1 MEAIESLTIWDAYAR
16 VLAEQGITKLFGM
29 VGDGGGLIESA
40 YKKEGLG
47 IFTARDQRIAVGM
60 AMGHAQVS
68 GSPAVLV
75 TSPGPGIA
83 NCIMGVLEAYS
94 AAVPLIIISNAT
106 ARNMRGEGAFQET
119 NSIAM
124 MQPVT
129 KWCYRV
135 EHPEKAIWALRRAI
149 FLAVNGKPGPVYL
162 EIPDDLTW
170 MELSSES
177 FSDADK
183 RNLDEQ
189 GPIFSQPEEESIRNL
204 FAQLTKAKRPILLL
218 GGGCQ
223 HRPFVSE
230 LTISLAEAHG
240 LAIFTTASGRG
251 IVDERHPNAFG
262 NVGLYTLP
270 QIKKLLFEADMI
282 IAIGTQLEE
291 TALMGWKEA
300 LLHSFFVHIDCH
312 YESLERSVHANYRL
326 LGDAQLSLQLLWKMS
341 SENLNWITTN
351 KNEWIKRMQEVKKE
365 ALSVWAEVEDIKAPV
380 RRMLKGIEHEFGEH
394 VILVQDN
401 GLHDMWGYS
410 YPVYTVAPPSRTVV
424 PGEQTALGLPMG
436 ISLGAKIA
444 ARKANVIALLGD
456 GSFEMGY
463 SAVGSAAEHQLGI
476 TFIVINNGG
485 FSWPRFQQSMSE
497 IEIGCSFQIE
507 LDYAS
512 LAKSVGG
519 YYAKLTDLNEYQN
532 ALKEAR
538 LYTEQNKIAL
548 LELIVSWDQDLP
560 ITVMMQYGD
569 KEQ

>member
-1 MEAIESLTIWDAYAR
+1 MEGIKGLTIWDAYVN
-16 VLAEQGITKLFGM
+16 VLIEQGITKLFGM
-29 VGDGGGLIESA
+29 VGDGAGLIEA
-40 YKKEGLG
+40 AHKKEGLN

-60 AMGHAQVS
+60 AMGYAQVS
-68 GSPAVLV
+68 GDPAVLV

-83 NCIMGVLEAYS
+83 NCMMGVLEAYS

-106 ARNMRGEGAFQET
+106 ARNIRGEGAFQET

-124 MQPVT
+124 MQSMT

-135 EHPEKAIWALRRAI
+135 EHSEKALWALRRAVFMAI
-149 FLAVNGKPGPVYL
+149 NGKPGPVYL
-162 EIPDDLTW
+162 EIPDDLTYQ
-170 MELSSES
+170 ELSSELLW
-177 FSDADK
+177 DADK
-183 RNLDEQ
+183 KSLHEQ
-189 GPIFSQPEEESIRNL
+189 GPIFSQPEEQSIYKV
-204 FAQLTKAKRPILLL
+204 FKQLTEAKRPIILL

-251 IVDERHPNAFG
+251 IIDERHPYAFG
-262 NVGLYTLP
+262 SVGLYTLP
-270 QIKKLLFEADMI
+270 QIKKLLFEADLIM
-282 IAIGTQLEE
+282 AIGTQLEE

-300 LLHSFFVHIDCH
+300 FSNTFFVHIDCH
-312 YESLERSVHANYRL
+312 YGSLERSVHANHRL
-326 LGDAQLSLQLLWKMS
+326 LGDAQLFLQNLWRISCEDM
-341 SENLNWITTN
+341 NCGINN
-351 KNEWIKRMQEVKKE
+351 KNEWIKRMKEVKQEV
-365 ALSVWAEVEDIKAPV
+365 LSVWSEIEDVKAPV
-380 RRMLKGIEHEFGEH
+380 RSILKGIEREFGEY

-410 YPVYTVAPPSRTVV
+410 YPVYTVAPPGRTVV

-444 ARKANVIALLGD
+444 DRKANVIALLGD

-485 FSWPRFQQSMSE
+485 FSWPRFQQSMSGM
-497 IEIGCSFQIE
+497 EIGCCFQIQ
-507 LDYAS
+507 LDYAA
-512 LAKSVGG
+512 LARSVGG
-519 YYAKLTDLNEYQN
+519 YYAKLTTLNEYQV

-538 LYTEQNKIAL
+538 LYTKQNKIAL
-548 LELIVSWDQDLP
+548 LELVVNWDQDLP
-560 ITVMMQYGD
+560 ITVMMQYGN
-569 KEQ
+569 KG

>member
-1 MEAIESLTIWDAYAR
+1 MEAIKSLTIWDAYAS
-16 VLAEQGITKLFGM
+16 VLVEQGITKLFGM
-29 VGDGGGLIESA
+29 VGDGAGLIESA
-40 YKKEGLG
+40 YKKEGLH

-68 GSPAVLV
+68 GNPAVLV

-94 AAVPLIIISNAT
+94 AAVPLIVISNAT

-135 EHPEKAIWALRRAI
+135 EHPEKAIWALRRAVFVAI
-149 FLAVNGKPGPVYL
+149 NGKPGPVYL

-170 MELSSES
+170 EELGSGS
-177 FSDADK
+177 FSADK
-183 RNLDEQ
+183 KNLDEQ
-189 GPIFSQPEEESIRNL
+189 GPIFSQPEEQSMRNV
-204 FAQLTKAKRPILLL
+204 FNQLTKAKRPIILL

-251 IVDERHPNAFG
+251 IVDERHPYAFG

-300 LLHSFFVHIDCH
+300 LSNTFFVHIDCH
-312 YESLERSVHANYRL
+312 YESLERSVHADYRL
-326 LGDAQLSLQLLWKMS
+326 LGDAQLSLQNLWRIS
-341 SENLNWITTN
+341 CENMDCGTN
-351 KNEWIKRMQEVKKE
+351 SKNEWIKRMQEVKQE
-365 ALSVWAEVEDIKAPV
+365 ALSVWAEIEDIKAPV
-380 RRMLKGIEHEFGEH
+380 RSMLKGIEHEFGEH
-394 VILVQDN
+394 VVLVQDN

-444 ARKANVIALLGD
+444 DRKAHVIALLGD

-497 IEIGCSFQIE
+497 MEIGCCFQIE
-507 LDYAS
+507 LNYAA
-512 LAKSVGG
+512 LAQSVGG
-519 YYAKLTDLNEYQN
+519 YYKKLTTPNEYQE

-548 LELIVSWDQDLP
+548 LELVVNWDQDLP

>member
-1 MEAIESLTIWDAYAR
+1 MEAIKSLTIWDAYAS
-16 VLAEQGITKLFGM
+16 VLVEQGITKLFGM
-29 VGDGGGLIESA
+29 VGDGAGLIESA
-40 YKKEGLG
+40 YKKEGLH

-68 GSPAVLV
+68 GNPEVLV

-94 AAVPLIIISNAT
+94 AAVPLIVISNAT

-135 EHPEKAIWALRRAI
+135 EHPEKAIWALRRAVFVAI
-149 FLAVNGKPGPVYL
+149 NGKPGPVYL

-170 MELSSES
+170 EELGSGS
-177 FSDADK
+177 FSDDK
-183 RNLDEQ
+183 KNLDEQ
-189 GPIFSQPEEESIRNL
+189 GPIFSQPEEQSMRNV
-204 FAQLTKAKRPILLL
+204 FNQLTKAKRPIILL

-223 HRPFVSE
+223 HRPSVSE

-251 IVDERHPNAFG
+251 IVDERHPYAFG

-270 QIKKLLFEADMI
+270 QIKKLLFEADLI

-300 LLHSFFVHIDCH
+300 LSNTCFVHIDCH
-312 YESLERSVHANYRL
+312 YESLERSVHADYRL
-326 LGDAQLSLQLLWKMS
+326 LGDAQLSLQNLWRMS
-341 SENLNWITTN
+341 CENMDCGTN
-351 KNEWIKRMQEVKKE
+351 SKNEWIKRMQEVKQE
-365 ALSVWAEVEDIKAPV
+365 ALSVWAEIEDIKAPV
-380 RRMLKGIEHEFGEH
+380 RSMLKGIEHEFGEH
-394 VILVQDN
+394 VVLVQDN

-410 YPVYTVAPPSRTVV
+410 YPVYTVSPPSRTVV

-444 ARKANVIALLGD
+444 DRKAHVIALLGD

-497 IEIGCSFQIE
+497 MEIGCCFQIE
-507 LDYAS
+507 LNYAA
-512 LAKSVGG
+512 LAQSVGG
-519 YYAKLTDLNEYQN
+519 YYKKLTTPNEYQE

-548 LELIVSWDQDLP
+548 LELVVNWDQDLP

>member
-1 MEAIESLTIWDAYAR
+1 MEAIKSLTIWDAYAS
-16 VLAEQGITKLFGM
+16 VLVEQGITKLFGM
-29 VGDGGGLIESA
+29 VGDGAGLIESA
-40 YKKEGLG
+40 YKKEGLH

-68 GSPAVLV
+68 GNPAVLV

-94 AAVPLIIISNAT
+94 AAVPLIVISNAT

-135 EHPEKAIWALRRAI
+135 EHPEKAIWALRRAVFVAI
-149 FLAVNGKPGPVYL
+149 NGKPGPVYL

-170 MELSSES
+170 EELGSGS
-177 FSDADK
+177 FSADK
-183 RNLDEQ
+183 KNLDEQ
-189 GPIFSQPEEESIRNL
+189 GPIFSQPEEQSMRNV
-204 FAQLTKAKRPILLL
+204 FNQLTKAKRPIILL

-251 IVDERHPNAFG
+251 IVDERHPYAFG

-270 QIKKLLFEADMI
+270 QIKKLLFEADLI

-300 LLHSFFVHIDCH
+300 LSNTCFVHIDCH
-312 YESLERSVHANYRL
+312 YESLERSVHADYRL
-326 LGDAQLSLQLLWKMS
+326 LGDAQLSLQNLWRMS
-341 SENLNWITTN
+341 CENMDCGTN
-351 KNEWIKRMQEVKKE
+351 SKNEWIKRMQEVKQE
-365 ALSVWAEVEDIKAPV
+365 ALSVWTEIEDIKAPV
-380 RRMLKGIEHEFGEH
+380 RSMLKGIEHEFGEH
-394 VILVQDN
+394 VVLVQDN

-444 ARKANVIALLGD
+444 DRKAHVIALLGD

-497 IEIGCSFQIE
+497 MEIGCCFQIE
-507 LDYAS
+507 LNYAA
-512 LAKSVGG
+512 LAQSVGG
-519 YYAKLTDLNEYQN
+519 YYKKLTTPNEYQE

-548 LELIVSWDQDLP
+548 LELVVNWDQDLP

>member
-1 MEAIESLTIWDAYAR
+1 MEAIKSLTIWDAYAS
-16 VLAEQGITKLFGM
+16 VLVEQGITKLFGM
-29 VGDGGGLIESA
+29 VGDGAGLIESA
-40 YKKEGLG
+40 YKKEGLH

-68 GSPAVLV
+68 GNPAVLV

-94 AAVPLIIISNAT
+94 AAVPLIVISNAT

-135 EHPEKAIWALRRAI
+135 EHPEKAIWALRRAV
-149 FLAVNGKPGPVYL
+149 FVAVNGKPGPVYL

-170 MELSSES
+170 EELGSGS
-177 FSDADK
+177 FSADK
-183 RNLDEQ
+183 KNLDEQ
-189 GPIFSQPEEESIRNL
+189 GPIFSQPEEQSMRNV
-204 FAQLTKAKRPILLL
+204 FNQLTKAKRPIILL

-251 IVDERHPNAFG
+251 IVDERHPYAFG

-300 LLHSFFVHIDCH
+300 LSNTCFVHIDCH
-312 YESLERSVHANYRL
+312 YESLERSVHADYRL
-326 LGDAQLSLQLLWKMS
+326 LGDAQLSLQNLWRMS
-341 SENLNWITTN
+341 CENMDCGTN
-351 KNEWIKRMQEVKKE
+351 SKNEWIKRMQEVKQE
-365 ALSVWAEVEDIKAPV
+365 ALSVWAEIEDIKAPV
-380 RRMLKGIEHEFGEH
+380 RSMLKGIEHEFGEH
-394 VILVQDN
+394 VVLVQDN

-444 ARKANVIALLGD
+444 DRKAHVIALLGD

-497 IEIGCSFQIE
+497 MEIGCCFQIE
-507 LDYAS
+507 LNYAA
-512 LAKSVGG
+512 LAQSVGG
-519 YYAKLTDLNEYQN
+519 YYKKLTTPNEYQE

-548 LELIVSWDQDLP
+548 LELVVNWDQDLP

>member
-1 MEAIESLTIWDAYAR
+1 MEAIKSLTIWDAYAS
-16 VLAEQGITKLFGM
+16 VLVEQGITKLFGM
-29 VGDGGGLIESA
+29 VGDGAGLIESA
-40 YKKEGLG
+40 YKKEGLH

-68 GSPAVLV
+68 GNPAVLV

-94 AAVPLIIISNAT
+94 AAVPLIVISNAT

-135 EHPEKAIWALRRAI
+135 EHPEKAIWALRRAVFVAI
-149 FLAVNGKPGPVYL
+149 NGKPGPVYL

-170 MELSSES
+170 EELGSGS
-177 FSDADK
+177 FSADK
-183 RNLDEQ
+183 KNLDEQ
-189 GPIFSQPEEESIRNL
+189 GPIFSQPEEQSMRNV
-204 FAQLTKAKRPILLL
+204 FNQITKAKRPIILL

-251 IVDERHPNAFG
+251 IVDERHPYAFG

-270 QIKKLLFEADMI
+270 QIKKLLFEADLI

-300 LLHSFFVHIDCH
+300 LSNTCFVHIDCH
-312 YESLERSVHANYRL
+312 YESLERSVHADYRL
-326 LGDAQLSLQLLWKMS
+326 LGDAQLSLQNLWRMS
-341 SENLNWITTN
+341 CENMDCGTN
-351 KNEWIKRMQEVKKE
+351 SKNEWIKRMQEVKQE
-365 ALSVWAEVEDIKAPV
+365 ALSAWAEIEDIKAPV
-380 RRMLKGIEHEFGEH
+380 RSMLKGIEHEFGEH
-394 VILVQDN
+394 VVLVQDN

-410 YPVYTVAPPSRTVV
+410 YPVYTVAPPGRTVV

-444 ARKANVIALLGD
+444 DRKAHVIALLGD

-497 IEIGCSFQIE
+497 MEIGCCFQIE
-507 LDYAS
+507 LNYAA
-512 LAKSVGG
+512 LAQSVGG
-519 YYAKLTDLNEYQN
+519 YYKKLTTPNEYQE

-548 LELIVSWDQDLP
+548 LELVVNWDQDLP

>member
-1 MEAIESLTIWDAYAR
+1 MEAIKSLTIWDAYAS
-16 VLAEQGITKLFGM
+16 VLVEQGITKLFGM
-29 VGDGGGLIESA
+29 VGDGAGLIESA
-40 YKKEGLG
+40 YKKEGLH

-68 GSPAVLV
+68 GNPAVLV

-94 AAVPLIIISNAT
+94 AAVPLIVISNAT

-135 EHPEKAIWALRRAI
+135 EHPEKAIWALRRAVFVAI
-149 FLAVNGKPGPVYL
+149 NGKPGPVYL

-170 MELSSES
+170 EELGSGS
-177 FSDADK
+177 FSDDK
-183 RNLDEQ
+183 KNLDEQ
-189 GPIFSQPEEESIRNL
+189 GPIFSQPEEQSMRNV
-204 FAQLTKAKRPILLL
+204 FNQLTKAKRPIILL

-251 IVDERHPNAFG
+251 IVDERHPYAFG

-270 QIKKLLFEADMI
+270 QIKKLLFEADLI
-282 IAIGTQLEE
+282 TAIGTQLEE

-300 LLHSFFVHIDCH
+300 LSNTCFVHIDCH
-312 YESLERSVHANYRL
+312 YESLERSVHADYRL
-326 LGDAQLSLQLLWKMS
+326 LGDAQLSLQNLWRMS
-341 SENLNWITTN
+341 CENMDCGTN
-351 KNEWIKRMQEVKKE
+351 SKNEWIKRMQEVKQE
-365 ALSVWAEVEDIKAPV
+365 ALSAWAEIEDIKAPV
-380 RRMLKGIEHEFGEH
+380 RSMLKGIEHEFGEH
-394 VILVQDN
+394 VVLVQDN

-410 YPVYTVAPPSRTVV
+410 YPVYTVAPPGRTVV

-444 ARKANVIALLGD
+444 DRKAHVIALLGD

-497 IEIGCSFQIE
+497 MEIGCCFQIE
-507 LDYAS
+507 LNYAA
-512 LAKSVGG
+512 LAQSVGG
-519 YYAKLTDLNEYQN
+519 YYKKLTTPNEYQE

-548 LELIVSWDQDLP
+548 LELVVNWDQDLP

>member
-1 MEAIESLTIWDAYAR
+1 M
-16 VLAEQGITKLFGM
+16 
-29 VGDGGGLIESA
+29 
-40 YKKEGLG
+40 
-47 IFTARDQRIAVGM
+47 
-60 AMGHAQVS
+60 
-68 GSPAVLV
+68 
-75 TSPGPGIA
+75 
-83 NCIMGVLEAYS
+83 
-94 AAVPLIIISNAT
+94 
-106 ARNMRGEGAFQET
+106 
-119 NSIAM
+119 
-124 MQPVT
+124 
-129 KWCYRV
+129 
-135 EHPEKAIWALRRAI
+135 
-149 FLAVNGKPGPVYL
+149 
-162 EIPDDLTW
+162 
-170 MELSSES
+170 
-177 FSDADK
+177 
-183 RNLDEQ
+183 
-189 GPIFSQPEEESIRNL
+189 
-204 FAQLTKAKRPILLL
+204 
-218 GGGCQ
+218 
-223 HRPFVSE
+223 SE

-251 IVDERHPNAFG
+251 IVDERHPYAFG

-300 LLHSFFVHIDCH
+300 LSNTFFVHIDCH
-312 YESLERSVHANYRL
+312 YESLERSVHADYRL
-326 LGDAQLSLQLLWKMS
+326 LGDAQLSLQNLWRIS
-341 SENLNWITTN
+341 CENMDCGTN
-351 KNEWIKRMQEVKKE
+351 SKNEWIKRMQEVKQE
-365 ALSVWAEVEDIKAPV
+365 ALSVWAEIEDIEAPV
-380 RRMLKGIEHEFGEH
+380 RSMLKGIEHEFGEH
-394 VILVQDN
+394 VVLVQDN

-444 ARKANVIALLGD
+444 DRKAHVIALLGD

-497 IEIGCSFQIE
+497 MEIGCCFQIE
-507 LDYAS
+507 LNYAA
-512 LAKSVGG
+512 LAQSVGG
-519 YYAKLTDLNEYQN
+519 YYKKLTTPNEYQE

-548 LELIVSWDQDLP
+548 LELVVNWDQDLP

>member
-1 MEAIESLTIWDAYAR
+1 MEAIKSLTIWDAYAS
-16 VLAEQGITKLFGM
+16 VLVEQGITKLFGM
-29 VGDGGGLIESA
+29 VGDGAGLIESA
-40 YKKEGLG
+40 YKKEGLH

-68 GSPAVLV
+68 GNPAVLV

-94 AAVPLIIISNAT
+94 AAVPLIVISNAT

-135 EHPEKAIWALRRAI
+135 EHPEKAIWALRRAV
-149 FLAVNGKPGPVYL
+149 FVAVNGKPGPVYL

-170 MELSSES
+170 EELGSGS
-177 FSDADK
+177 FSADK
-183 RNLDEQ
+183 KNLDEQ
-189 GPIFSQPEEESIRNL
+189 GPIFSQPEEQSMRNV
-204 FAQLTKAKRPILLL
+204 FNQLTKAKRPIILL

-251 IVDERHPNAFG
+251 IVDERHPYAFG

-300 LLHSFFVHIDCH
+300 LSNTFFVHIDCH
-312 YESLERSVHANYRL
+312 YESLERSVHADYRL
-326 LGDAQLSLQLLWKMS
+326 LGDAQLSLQNLWRIS
-341 SENLNWITTN
+341 CENMDCGTN
-351 KNEWIKRMQEVKKE
+351 SKNEWIKRMQEVKQE
-365 ALSVWAEVEDIKAPV
+365 ALSVWAEIEDIKAPV
-380 RRMLKGIEHEFGEH
+380 RSMLKGIEHEFGEH
-394 VILVQDN
+394 VVLVQDN

-444 ARKANVIALLGD
+444 DRKAHVIALLGD

-497 IEIGCSFQIE
+497 MEIGCCFQIE
-507 LDYAS
+507 LNYAA
-512 LAKSVGG
+512 LAQSVGG
-519 YYAKLTDLNEYQN
+519 YYKKLTTPNEYQE

-548 LELIVSWDQDLP
+548 LELVVNWDQDLP

>member
-1 MEAIESLTIWDAYAR
+1 MEAIKSLTIWDAYAS
-16 VLAEQGITKLFGM
+16 VLVEQGITKLFGM
-29 VGDGGGLIESA
+29 VGDGAGLIESA
-40 YKKEGLG
+40 YKKEGLH

-68 GSPAVLV
+68 GNPAVLV

-94 AAVPLIIISNAT
+94 AAVPLIVISNAT

-135 EHPEKAIWALRRAI
+135 EHPEKAIWALRRAV
-149 FLAVNGKPGPVYL
+149 FVAVNGKPGPVYL

-170 MELSSES
+170 EELGSGS
-177 FSDADK
+177 FSADK
-183 RNLDEQ
+183 KNLDEQ
-189 GPIFSQPEEESIRNL
+189 GPIFSQPEEQSMRNV
-204 FAQLTKAKRPILLL
+204 FNQLTKAKRPIILL

-251 IVDERHPNAFG
+251 IVDERHPYAFG

-300 LLHSFFVHIDCH
+300 LSNTCFVHIDCH
-312 YESLERSVHANYRL
+312 YESLERSVHADYRL
-326 LGDAQLSLQLLWKMS
+326 LGDAQLSLQNLWRMS
-341 SENLNWITTN
+341 CENMDCGTN
-351 KNEWIKRMQEVKKE
+351 SKNEWIKRMQEVKQE
-365 ALSVWAEVEDIKAPV
+365 ALSVWAEIEDIKAPV
-380 RRMLKGIEHEFGEH
+380 RSMLKGIEHEFGEH
-394 VILVQDN
+394 VVLVQDN

-444 ARKANVIALLGD
+444 DRKAHVIALLGD

-463 SAVGSAAEHQLGI
+463 SAVGSAVEHQLGI

-497 IEIGCSFQIE
+497 MEIGCCFQIE
-507 LDYAS
+507 LNYAA
-512 LAKSVGG
+512 LAQSVGG
-519 YYAKLTDLNEYQN
+519 YYKKLTTSNEYQE

-548 LELIVSWDQDLP
+548 LELVVNWDQDLP